1 MYLMATVTISSKGQ
15 IVLPKRLREELALRE
30 GDRLELRRERDH
42 IVLQPAPKTQAGKS
56 WRSWRGALLGSR
68 ALQDHEREHAEE
80 VAGERLP

>member
-1 MYLMATVTISSKGQ
+1 MTTVTVSSKGQ
-15 IVLPKRLREELALRE
+15 IVLPKRLREDLQIHE

-42 IVLQPAPKTQAGKS
+42 IVLLPTPAAQS
-56 WRSWRGALLGSR
+56 RRSWRDWRGVLRGTR